1 MDKRGRDKKLSV
13 NVSLSLQQ
21 YMALNTLVERG
32 IYESISEAVREGVEK
47 VLAEHKDVLEEV
59 KEE

>member
-1 MDKRGRDKKLSV
+1 MEGKGKERKVSINTLLSIR
-13 NVSLSLQQ
+13 Q
-21 YMALNTLVERG
+21 YIALNTLVERG
-32 IYESISEAVREGVEK
+32 VYESISEAVREGVEK